1 MTTSRRRP
9 GRPRLAEQRAT
20 ADLIVEAATGLFAR
34 HGFDAVGVRDIATA
48 AGVDVSTVHHHM
60 GTKAELYDTCFAR
73 VFEAERAALREAA
86 EAASGAVAA
95 YGESAGEAAAHAA
108 HVALHELLDAF
119 VDFLEDR
126 PETTALWLRRWLEP
140 ERHAEFDA
148 RYATPLYRQVEQAL
162 TEADAVGLLT
172 EPTAHIAVRSLVWAV
187 HAHVVSLLSGR
198 AGARERRELRAF
210 LHRWM
215 DRMYGPDA
223 G

>member
-9 GRPRLAEQRAT
+9 GRPRLTEQRAT

-95 YGESAGEAAAHAA
+95 YGEAAGDAAAHAA
-108 HVALHELLDAF
+108 LVALHELLDAF

-148 RYATPLYRQVEQAL
+148 RYATPLYHQVEQAL

-223 G
+223 